1 MRVISTES
9 RRSNHGV
16 AMIALIATASLLS
29 ATMSLAQAP
38 PPRPEPRAEE
48 QQEKTP
54 PKRPPRPVS
63 TGPPP
68 PVLLVSSDMA
78 CRLELDGKPIGELE
92 KDVVERFVVKE
103 GDHLLQAFPLGVEG
117 PTWKQSV
124 KAPETGTVAQTIELV
139 ELVEEWNE
147 SQRDRDRFEVQ
158 DRVVIDHDT
167 GLVWA
172 RNVGPEM
179 KWSDVQSYCPGHSL
193 DEVRGWRLPVLDEL
207 STLQYEDHESPRQ
220 EMAVGDERWTI
231 LGKRREE
238 NEVLPRLIY
247 PAFDHNAVGTLWI
260 KGDLER
266 TACSFLGGFS
276 CEVQRKKK
284 AQAAVLCVREH
295 HERESSQEA
304 ATPTEGAT
312 NGG

>member
-9 RRSNHGV
+9 RGSNQGV
-16 AMIALIATASLLS
+16 AIALIAVASLLS
-29 ATMSLAQAP
+29 STMSLAQAP
-38 PPRPEPRAEE
+38 PPRPKPRGEE
-48 QQEKTP
+48 QQERTP

-78 CRLELDGKPIGELE
+78 CRLELDGEPLGELE

-103 GDHLLQAFPLGVEG
+103 GDHLLQAFPLDLEG

-147 SQRDRDRFEVQ
+147 SQKHRDRFEVQ
-158 DRVVIDHDT
+158 DRIVIDYDAS
-167 GLVWA
+167 LVWA
-172 RNVGPEM
+172 RNAGPEM
-179 KWSDVQSYCPGHSL
+179 KWSDVQGYCPGRSP
-193 DEVRGWRLPVLDEL
+193 DEARGWRLPVLDEL

-220 EMAVGDERWTI
+220 EMVVGEERWTI

-238 NEVLPRLIY
+238 SEVLPRLIY
-247 PAFDHNAVGTLWI
+247 PAFDHNSVGALWI

-276 CEVQRKKK
+276 CEVQSKKK
-284 AQAAVLCVREH
+284 AQAAVLCVREYSA
-295 HERESSQEA
+295 REPSREA
-304 ATPTEGAT
+304 AASTEGA